1 MLAHPIFRHRVV
13 LAFCLV
19 LALLVVQ
26 IAGLHFHVHASA
38 PWDDALLLPV
48 VHAEH
53 SDTHHSSHEDSAGI
67 DLPVVGFW
75 KNADQGPNFLALLTV
90 IFALLL
96 LASRRGIIR
105 VPRDH
110 RPRFNRPVF
119 LRPPLRA
126 PPR

>member
-1 MLAHPIFRHRVV
+1 MPKHRII
-13 LAFCLV
+13 LSLCLM

-26 IAGLHFHVHASA
+26 IAGLHFHVHAAA
-38 PWDDALLLPV
+38 PWNDALLPAV

-53 SDTHHSSHEDSAGI
+53 SDTHHSSHEDTAAI

-75 KNADQGPNFLALLTV
+75 KSADQGSNFLALLTV
-90 IFALLL
+90 AFALLL
-96 LASRRGIIR
+96 VTRSRIVLRTR
-105 VPRDH
+105 LET
-110 RPRFNRPVF
+110 RPRFHRPVF